1 MRFWLIHP
9 PVMMFTQQCFKRMQ
23 LLAHTVMSRHE
34 INLNDEKS
42 GAKNSTSRK
51 EIKKGSTV
59 KTVLPVRFAAFQL
72 LLVLPA
78 HP

>member
-1 MRFWLIHP
+1 MK
-9 PVMMFTQQCFKRMQ
+9 TS
-23 LLAHTVMSRHE
+23 TE
-34 INLNDEKS
+34 NLNGGQHIKDH
-42 GAKNSTSRK
+42 A

-59 KTVLPVRFAAFQL
+59 KTVLPVRFAAIQL

>member
-1 MRFWLIHP
+1 MRLRLIHS
-9 PVMMFTQQCFKRMQ
+9 PVIMLTQQRFKRVE

-34 INLNDEKS
+34 INLIDEKS
-42 GAKNSTSRK
+42 GAKNSICGQ

>member
-1 MRFWLIHP
+1 
-9 PVMMFTQQCFKRMQ
+9 
-23 LLAHTVMSRHE
+23 MSRHE

-42 GAKNSTSRK
+42 GAKNSISEE